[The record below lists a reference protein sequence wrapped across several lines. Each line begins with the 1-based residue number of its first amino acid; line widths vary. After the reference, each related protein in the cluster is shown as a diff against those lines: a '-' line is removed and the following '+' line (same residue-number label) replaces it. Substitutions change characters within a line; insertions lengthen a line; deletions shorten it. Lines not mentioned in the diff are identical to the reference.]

1 MPVPI
6 AEAVSPR
13 RLIRDEVFIRLLD
26 AIVDGD
32 LTPGE
37 QLYDAEI
44 EKWVGVSRTP
54 VREALNQLA
63 AMGLVEIMPQKR
75 TRVTPI
81 DPVRLRALIDTV
93 SSLMTGVVR
102 DATPL
107 LTDEDKEKLRAFKDR
122 VGDGSG
128 MAELVRERVLS
139 DGFINVF
146 LRRLDNRTIAKLF
159 TRHLPEVRR
168 ALIAAPPSSGAFAA
182 GAPHAKAA
190 VDAAVAGNGAEAAAA
205 VAEFWTKGLVTVVDE
220 FATKAAPT
228 AKESR

>member
-13 RLIRDEVFIRLLD
+13 RLIRDEVFVRLLD

-75 TRVTPI
+75 TRVSPI
-81 DPVRLRALIDTV
+81 DPIRLRALITTLG
-93 SSLMTGVVR
+93 SLFCGVVR
-102 DATPL
+102 DTTPL
-107 LTDEDKEKLRAFKDR
+107 LTDDDKDSLRSFLEEFD
-122 VGDGSG
+122 DGES
-128 MAELVRERVLS
+128 MARLVRERLVVDSPVTL
-139 DGFINVF
+139 F
-146 LRRLDNRTIAKLF
+146 LRRLDNRTLARLF

-168 ALIAAPPSSGAFAA
+168 ALIAAPSSQAFVN
-182 GAPHAKAA
+182 GAPYVRATIEAA
-190 VDAAVAGNGAEAAAA
+190 IAGDSEVAARAVAD
-205 VAEFWTKGLVTVVDE
+205 FWNKGLVTVADE
-220 FATKAAPT
+220 FA
-228 AKESR
+228 KEAR

>member
-1 MPVPI
+1 MFV
-6 AEAVSPR
+6 
-13 RLIRDEVFIRLLD
+13 RLLD

-81 DPVRLRALIDTV
+81 DPVRLRSLIDTLG
-93 SSLMTGVVR
+93 SLFHGIVR
-102 DATPL
+102 DTTPL
-107 LTDEDKEKLRAFKDR
+107 LTDSDKDALRAFKERMGSGDDMAGLVRDR
-122 VGDGSG
+122 V
-128 MAELVRERVLS
+128 VT
-139 DGFINVF
+139 DGFLNVF
-146 LRRLDNRTIAKLF
+146 LRRLDNRTLAKLF

-168 ALIAAPPSSGAFAA
+168 ALIAAPSSNAFVA
-182 GAPHAKAA
+182 GAPHIAAA
-190 VDAAVAGNGAEAAAA
+190 VDAAIAGNGAKASRA
-205 VAEFWTKGLVTVVDE
+205 VDDFWNKGLVTVVDE
-220 FATKAAPT
+220 FT
-228 AKESR
+228 AKEAR

>member
-81 DPVRLRALIDTV
+81 DPERLRALIDTV
-93 SSLMTGVVR
+93 GSLMTGVVR

-107 LTDEDKEKLRAFKDR
+107 LTDEDKDALRAFKDR
-122 VGDGSG
+122 IGDGSD

-146 LRRLDNRTIAKLF
+146 LRRLDNRTVAKLF

-168 ALIAAPPSSGAFAA
+168 ALIAAPTSNAFIT
-182 GAPHAKAA
+182 GVPHAKTA
-190 VDAAVAGNGAEAAAA
+190 VDAAIAGNGAKASKA

-220 FATKAAPT
+220 FAANATV
-228 AKESR
+228 KEGR

>member
-13 RLIRDEVFIRLLD
+13 RLIRDEVFVRLLD

-37 QLYDAEI
+37 QLFDAEI

-81 DPVRLRALIDTV
+81 DAVRLRALIDTLG
-93 SSLMTGVVR
+93 SLLHGVVR
-102 DATPL
+102 DSTSL
-107 LTDEDKEKLRAFKDR
+107 LTDDDKTALRAFKEQLS
-122 VGDGSG
+122 GGSE
-128 MAELVRERVLS
+128 MAELVRERVII
-139 DGFINVF
+139 DGFITVF
-146 LRRLDNRTIAKLF
+146 LRRLDNRTLAKLF

-168 ALIAAPPSSGAFAA
+168 ALIAAPTSQAYVT
-182 GAPHAKAA
+182 GAPHLAAA
-190 VDAAVAGNGAEAAAA
+190 VDAAVAGNGAKAAQA
-205 VAEFWTKGLVTVVDE
+205 VDDFWNKGLVTVADE
-220 FATKAAPT
+220 FA
-228 AKESR
+228 AKEAR

>member
-13 RLIRDEVFIRLLD
+13 RLIRDEVFVRLLD

-81 DPVRLRALIDTV
+81 DPERLRALIDTV
-93 SSLMTGVVR
+93 GSLLTGIVR

-107 LTDEDKEKLRAFKDR
+107 LTEDDKDALRAFTER
-122 VGDGSG
+122 FGDGDG
-128 MAELVRERVLS
+128 MAELVKERVLT
-139 DGFINVF
+139 DGFVNVF
-146 LRRLDNRTIAKLF
+146 LRRLDNRTLAKLF

-168 ALIAAPPSSGAFAA
+168 ALIAAPSSKAFTK
-182 GAPHAKAA
+182 GAPHLASA
-190 VDAAVAGNGAEAAAA
+190 VDAAVAGNGAKAAAG
-205 VAEFWTKGLVTVVDE
+205 VSDFWNKGLVTVVDE
-220 FATKAAPT
+220 FGTKAALSG
-228 AKESR
+228 KEGR

>member
-93 SSLMTGVVR
+93 GSLMHGVVR

-107 LTDEDKEKLRAFKDR
+107 LTDEDKDALLAFTER

-128 MAELVRERVLS
+128 MADLVRERVLT
-139 DGFINVF
+139 DGFVNVF

-168 ALIAAPPSSGAFAA
+168 ALIAAPSSDAFVA
-182 GAPHAKAA
+182 GAPHLKAA
-190 VDAAVAGNGAEAAAA
+190 VDAAVAGNGAKAAKA
-205 VAEFWTKGLVTVVDE
+205 VAEFWNKGLVTVVDE
-220 FATKAAPT
+220 FATTAAHT
-228 AKESR
+228 VKEGR

>member
-81 DPVRLRALIDTV
+81 DPERLRALIDTV
-93 SSLMTGVVR
+93 GSLMTGVVR

-107 LTDEDKEKLRAFKDR
+107 LTDEDKDALRAFKDR
-122 VGDGSG
+122 IGDGSE
-128 MAELVRERVLS
+128 MADLVRERVLS

-146 LRRLDNRTIAKLF
+146 LRRLDNRTVAKLF

-168 ALIAAPPSSGAFAA
+168 ALIAAPTSNAFIA

-190 VDAAVAGNGAEAAAA
+190 VDAAIAGNGAKASKA

-228 AKESR
+228 VKEGR

>member
-13 RLIRDEVFIRLLD
+13 RLIRDEVFVRLLD

-81 DPVRLRALIDTV
+81 DPVRLRALIETLG
-93 SSLMTGVVR
+93 SLMTGVVR

-107 LTDEDKEKLRAFKDR
+107 LTDDDKDALREFAER
-122 VGDGSG
+122 IGDGSE
-128 MAELVRERVLS
+128 MADLVRERVLT

-159 TRHLPEVRR
+159 SRHLPEMRR
-168 ALIAAPPSSGAFAA
+168 ALIAAPSSRAFSA
-182 GAPHAKAA
+182 GAPHVKAA
-190 VDAAVAGNGAEAAAA
+190 VDAAIAGKGAKAAGA
-205 VAEFWTKGLVTVVDE
+205 VAEFWNKGLVTVVDE
-220 FATKAAPT
+220 FDTKAAST
-228 AKESR
+228 MKEGR

>member
-13 RLIRDEVFIRLLD
+13 RLIRDEVFVRLLD

-81 DPVRLRALIDTV
+81 DPDRLRDLIQTV
-93 SSLMTGVVR
+93 GSLVTGIVR

-107 LTDEDKEKLRAFKDR
+107 LTEDDKAALREFTER
-122 VGDGSG
+122 MGDGDN
-128 MAELVRERVLS
+128 MAELVRERVLT

-146 LRRLDNRTIAKLF
+146 VRRLDNRTLAKLF

-168 ALIAAPPSSGAFAA
+168 ALIAAPSSQAFVK
-182 GAPHAKAA
+182 GAPHLAAA
-190 VDAAVAGNGAEAAAA
+190 VDAAVAGNGAKAAKA
-205 VAEFWTKGLVTVVDE
+205 VADFWNKGLVTVVDE
-220 FATKAAPT
+220 FGPIG
-228 AKESR
+228 KEGR

>member
-93 SSLMTGVVR
+93 GSLLTGVVR

-107 LTDEDKEKLRAFKDR
+107 LTDEDKDALRAFAQR
-122 VGDGSG
+122 VGDGTG
-128 MAELVRERVLS
+128 MAELVRERVIT

-168 ALIAAPPSSGAFAA
+168 ALIAAPSSDAFTKGAS
-182 GAPHAKAA
+182 HLKAA
-190 VDAAVAGNGAEAAAA
+190 VDAAVAGKGGKAAGA
-205 VAEFWTKGLVTVVDE
+205 VADFWNKGLVTVVDE
-220 FATKAAPT
+220 FAANAALT
-228 AKESR
+228 VKEGR

>member
-93 SSLMTGVVR
+93 GSLMTGVVR

-107 LTDEDKEKLRAFKDR
+107 LTDADKDALRAFKER
-122 VGDGSG
+122 VGDGTE
-128 MAELVRERVLS
+128 MADLVRERVLT
-139 DGFINVF
+139 DGFVNVF

-159 TRHLPEVRR
+159 SRHLPEVRR
-168 ALIAAPPSSGAFAA
+168 ALIAAPSSQAFAA

-190 VDAAVAGNGAEAAAA
+190 IDAAIAGNGAKAASA
-205 VAEFWTKGLVTVVDE
+205 VAEFWNKGLVTVVDE
-220 FATKAAPT
+220 FAAPT
-228 AKESR
+228 VKEGR

>member
-93 SSLMTGVVR
+93 GSLMTGVVR

-107 LTDEDKEKLRAFKDR
+107 LTDKDKDTLRVFKER
-122 VGDGSG
+122 VGDGTE
-128 MAELVRERVLS
+128 MADLVRERVLT

-168 ALIAAPPSSGAFAA
+168 ALIAAPSSNAFTT

-190 VDAAVAGNGAEAAAA
+190 VDAAIAGNGAKAAKA
-205 VAEFWTKGLVTVVDE
+205 VAEFWTKGLVIVVDE
-220 FATKAAPT
+220 FAASTV
-228 AKESR
+228 KEGR

>member
-6 AEAVSPR
+6 ADTVTPR

-26 AIVDGD
+26 AIVEGD
-32 LTPGE
+32 LVPGE

-81 DPVRLRALIDTV
+81 DPIRLHGLLLTLAT
-93 SSLMTGVVR
+93 LMRGVAR

-107 LTDEDKEKLRAFKDR
+107 LTAEDKQALRAFESEVHAADSPADIRDR
-122 VGDGSG
+122 LLGG
-128 MAELVRERVLS
+128 
-139 DGFINVF
+139 GFTSIFV
-146 LRRLDNRTIAKLF
+146 RRLDNRTIARLF
-159 TRHLPEVRR
+159 TRHMPEVRR
-168 ALIAAPPSSGAFAA
+168 ALIAAPPGTPFEKIK
-182 GAPHAKAA
+182 PYITPLI
-190 VDAAVAGNGAEAAAA
+190 DAAVAGDGKA
-205 VAEFWTKGLVTVVDE
+205 VAERVSDCWENGLLPVVDRFLDE
-220 FATKAAPT
+220 K
-228 AKESR
+228 KVN